1 VKAFSASRLGIPMRR
16 AKVAKPS
23 QQSAF
28 AATRWGE
35 STHAELVWGRSRTS
49 ASRWAWAGA
58 AAGSLIALVW
68 FAPAVWLTDALAS
81 ATSSRFILS
90 EPRGTVWDGSGVA
103 VLTGGAGSR
112 DVSALP
118 GRVGWSLR
126 PKGLG
131 LELRLSHDCC
141 LKPGV
146 ALLLK
151 PGFGRVSA
159 TLVSPPEGVGQ
170 WPSAWLGGLGTPF
183 NTLQL
188 GGTMRLATPGMVV
201 ETVQGRWRLS
211 GGIDLDVIGASSRL
225 STLDT
230 LGSYRLSVRGEPL
243 GSSGDAASAGG
254 ATVVLSTLEGALQ
267 LDGTGAFGIGGL
279 RFSGEARSREL
290 DEPALNNLLNI
301 IGRRD
306 GARSV
311 ISIG

>member
-1 VKAFSASRLGIPMRR
+1 MKSFSASLLGIPVRR
-16 AKVAKPS
+16 ARVAKPT

-35 STHAELVWGRSRTS
+35 STHAELVWGRSRTG

-58 AAGSLIALVW
+58 AVGSLMAVVC

-81 ATSSRFILS
+81 ATGSRFMLS

-118 GRVGWSLR
+118 GRLGWSLR
-126 PKGLG
+126 PKGFG

-141 LKPGV
+141 LNPGV
-146 ALLLK
+146 AVLLK
-151 PGFGRVSA
+151 PGFGRLSA
-159 TLVSPPEGVGQ
+159 ALMAPPEGVGQ

-188 GGTMRLATPGMVV
+188 GGAMRLATTGLVI
-201 ETVQGRWRLS
+201 ESVQGRWRLS
-211 GGIDLDVIGASSRL
+211 GGVDLDLIGVSSRL

-230 LGSYRLSVRGEPL
+230 LGSYRLTVRGEPV
-243 GSSGDAASAGG
+243 GSSGDAASASA
-254 ATVVLSTLEGALQ
+254 ATLVLTTLDGALQ
-267 LDGTGAFGIGGL
+267 LDGTGALGIGGL
-279 RFSGEARSREL
+279 RFSGEARSREP

>member
-1 VKAFSASRLGIPMRR
+1 MRR
-16 AKVAKPS
+16 GTVAKPTR
-23 QQSAF
+23 QSAF
-28 AATRWGE
+28 VATRWGE
-35 STHAELVWGRSRTS
+35 STHAELAWGRSRSS

-58 AAGSLIALVW
+58 AAGSLIAVVW
-68 FAPAVWLTDALAS
+68 FAPAVWLTDALAR
-81 ATSSRFILS
+81 ATGSRFVLS

-118 GRVGWSLR
+118 GRLGWSVR
-126 PKGLG
+126 PKGMG

-141 LKPGV
+141 LRPGV
-146 ALLLK
+146 ALLFQ
-151 PGFGRVSA
+151 PGFGRLSA
-159 TLVSPPEGVGQ
+159 RLTSPPEGVGQ

-188 GGTMRLATPGMVV
+188 GGALRLATTGLVV
-201 ETVQGRWRLS
+201 ESVQGRWRLA
-211 GGIDLDVIGASSRL
+211 GGIDLDLIGASSRL

-230 LGSYRLSVRGEPL
+230 LGSYRLSVRGEPV
-243 GSSGDAASAGG
+243 GASGDAASAG
-254 ATVVLSTLEGALQ
+254 AANLVLSTLDGALQ
-267 LDGTGAFGIGGL
+267 LDGSGAFGIGGL
-279 RFSGEARSREL
+279 RFSGEARSREP

-311 ISIG
+311 FSIG